1 MNAIGNYLLKVLIG
15 GAIVVV
21 PLYLSVLLLLKV
33 GQALLTLVHPIA
45 AMLPSWLPAG
55 NLMSLLL
62 VLLTC
67 FMVGVGVNTPAGRAA
82 RGSLEKTLFQRMPGY
97 ALFRTLTQRMAEQS
111 EENAWKPALVEFDE
125 ALVPAFIV
133 EELDDGRC
141 TVFVP
146 SVPTPLAGAVHILE
160 RKRVH
165 PLDVPFA
172 QAIRSISRWGVG
184 SGDLVAAMKAR
195 DKLR

>member
-1 MNAIGNYLLKVLIG
+1 MKHFGNYLLKVLTA

-33 GQALLTLVHPIA
+33 GQSLVTIVHPIA

-62 VLLTC
+62 VLVVCL
-67 FMVGVGVNTPAGRAA
+67 GVGILISTPVGRAE
-82 RGSLEKTLFQRMPGY
+82 RGRLERSLFQRVPGY

-111 EENAWKPALVEFDE
+111 EEDAWKPALVEFDE
-125 ALVPAFIV
+125 ALVPAFVV

-146 SVPTPLAGAVHILE
+146 SVPTPLAGAVHILD

-172 QAIRSISRWGVG
+172 QAIRTISRWGAG
-184 SGDLVAAMKAR
+184 SKDLVAAMKVQ
-195 DKLR
+195 DKRI

>member
-1 MNAIGNYLLKVLIG
+1 MKQIGNYLLKVLTG

-33 GQALLTLVHPIA
+33 GQSLVTIVHPIA

-55 NLMSLLL
+55 NVMSLLL
-62 VLLTC
+62 VLVVCL
-67 FMVGVGVNTPAGRAA
+67 GVGILISTPVGRAA
-82 RGSLEKTLFQRMPGY
+82 RGRLERSLFQRMPGY

-125 ALVPAFIV
+125 ALVPAFVV
-133 EELDDGRC
+133 EEFDDGRC

-146 SVPTPLAGAVHILE
+146 SVPTPLAGAVHILD

-172 QAIRSISRWGVG
+172 QAIRTISRWGAG
-184 SGDLVAAMKAR
+184 SKDLVAAMKAL
-195 DKLR
+195 DKRI